1 MGGVVVVTDSGAD
14 LPATAGEA
22 DGPSAVEVV
31 PLTIRFGEEEFVD
44 RVELS
49 NTEFWARC
57 ATSKELP
64 TTAAPSIGAFAE
76 CFERAGDA
84 GASGVLC
91 VTLASSLSGTY
102 QSAVAAAAAF
112 GALPVRV
119 VDSRSVTLG
128 QGLLVAGLAARAAGG
143 RSLDDLARDAETL
156 RGRLRLYGTIET
168 LDHLRRG
175 GRVGA
180 LAALLGSVLAFKPV
194 IEVRDGAVELESRQR
209 TRQRAWAYLL
219 DKVTAVAAPGVE
231 LAGIVHAGAS
241 GIEAFA
247 AEASRRLGR
256 PLPIT
261 SLGPVVGAHTGPG
274 TVAVGLLL
282 AG

>member
-14 LPATAGEA
+14 LPSTVGEA
-22 DGPSAVEVV
+22 TGPPAIEIV
-31 PLTIRFGEEEFVD
+31 PLTIRFGEEELVD
-44 RVELS
+44 RLELS
-49 NTEFWARC
+49 NADFWARC
-57 ATSKELP
+57 ATSRELP
-64 TTAAPSIGAFAE
+64 TTAAPSIGAFVE
-76 CFERAGDA
+76 CFERAADS

-91 VTLASSLSGTY
+91 VTLASGLSATY
-102 QSAVAAAAAF
+102 QSAVAAAAALE
-112 GALPVRV
+112 ALPVRV

-128 QGLLVAGLAARAAGG
+128 QGLLVAGLATRAAEG
-143 RSLDDLARDAETL
+143 RALDDLARDAEVL

-219 DKVTAVAAPGVE
+219 DKVTAAAAPGIE

-247 AEASRRLGR
+247 AEATRRLGR

-282 AG
+282 AS